1 MKFTKLDEVND
12 FLKTVDSCK
21 GEVWLESVYGDKYV
35 LTSVLSR
42 HYIAKTILLV
52 EHGHELELFCQF
64 VEDEQLFYKYFNK
77 HPDVN

>member
-35 LTSVLSR
+35 LTSVLS

-52 EHGHELELFCQF
+52 EHGNELELFCQLP
-64 VEDEQLFYKYFNK
+64 EDAQKFYKYFSK

>member
-35 LTSVLSR
+35 LTSVLS
-42 HYIAKTILLV
+42 HYIAKSILLV
-52 EHGHELELFCQF
+52 EHGHELELFCQLP
-64 VEDEQLFYKYFNK
+64 EDAQKFYKYFAK
-77 HPDVN
+77 HPDAN

>member
-1 MKFTKLDEVND
+1 MRFTKLDEVND

-35 LTSVLSR
+35 LTSVLS
-42 HYIAKTILLV
+42 HYLAKTKLLV

-64 VEDEQLFYKYFNK
+64 VEDEQKFYKYFDK
-77 HPDVN
+77 YPDVI

>member
-21 GEVWLESVYGDKYV
+21 GEVWLESIYGDKYV
-35 LTSVLSR
+35 LTSVLS
-42 HYIAKTILLV
+42 HYIAKTILLD

-64 VEDEQLFYKYFNK
+64 AEDEQKFYKYFDK
-77 HPDVN
+77 HPDVI